1 METCDY
7 CLVPFVKSGSTNCC
21 INCGNQAL
29 TNSTLRVVASNVLS
43 WLGTTF
49 GSGQLEKIPLVL
61 VDPSDMEARNYG
73 LTEWMYSA
81 NNFEAL
87 IRLRSDMPMW
97 LAEEVLAHEYAHVLL
112 VADHQT
118 LTYQPSP
125 PLTDYQVEG
134 FCEVVRGAFVVSCYP
149 REVDRR
155 LKRISENTVPVYGQG
170 FRSLWPRVK
179 DDLDVVRLRH
189 ELLGWSP
196 KSKAKVASPNSPQIT
211 PIPTHVP
218 APVNPSIVTN
228 DQGRPIFTLQPQ
240 PVPSKPNKPSVV
252 VGGSHRPTIT
262 IEPDVDIPAPSVD
275 WSRKHPD
282 RPIIRL
288 DN

>member
-1 METCDY
+1 
-7 CLVPFVKSGSTNCC
+7 
-21 INCGNQAL
+21 
-29 TNSTLRVVASNVLS
+29 
-43 WLGTTF
+43 
-49 GSGQLEKIPLVL
+49 
-61 VDPSDMEARNYG
+61 MEARNYG

-134 FCEVVRGAFVVSCYP
+134 FCEVVRGAYVVSCYP

-170 FRSLWPRVK
+170 FRSLWPGVK

-196 KSKAKVASPNSPQIT
+196 KSKAASPKSPQIT
-211 PIPTHVP
+211 PMPTHVP
-218 APVNPSIVTN
+218 EPVNPSIVTN
-228 DQGRPIFTLQPQ
+228 DQGRPIFTLQTQ
-240 PVPSKPNKPSVV
+240 PVPSKSNKPSVV

-262 IEPDVDIPAPSVD
+262 LEPDVDIPAPSVD

>member
-1 METCDY
+1 MESCAF
-7 CLVPFVKSGSTNCC
+7 CSVPYIKSGSINSCANCRA
-21 INCGNQAL
+21 QAL
-29 TNSTLRVVASNVLS
+29 TDSSLRLVASRVLS
-43 WLGTTF
+43 WLATTF
-49 GSGQLEKIPLVL
+49 GVGLLEKIPLVL
-61 VDPSDMEARNYG
+61 VNPVDMGSRDYG
-73 LTEWMYSA
+73 TTEWMYSA
-81 NNFEAL
+81 NVFDAL

-112 VADHQT
+112 VADHKT

-125 PLTDYQVEG
+125 PLSDYQVEG
-134 FCEVVRGAFVVSCYP
+134 FCEVVRGAYIVSCYP
-149 REVDRR
+149 NEIDRR
-155 LKRISENTVPVYGQG
+155 LKRISENKVLVYGQG

-196 KSKAKVASPNSPQIT
+196 KSKPNAALSKSPPVSPT
-211 PIPTHVP
+211 PATVP
-218 APVNPSIVTN
+218 IPVNPSIAPS
-228 DQGRPIFTLQPQ
+228 DQSRPIFTLQPQ
-240 PVPSKPNKPSVV
+240 PGTSKPNKPSVV

-262 IEPDVDIPAPSVD
+262 LGPDIEMLAPSIE

-288 DN
+288 DK